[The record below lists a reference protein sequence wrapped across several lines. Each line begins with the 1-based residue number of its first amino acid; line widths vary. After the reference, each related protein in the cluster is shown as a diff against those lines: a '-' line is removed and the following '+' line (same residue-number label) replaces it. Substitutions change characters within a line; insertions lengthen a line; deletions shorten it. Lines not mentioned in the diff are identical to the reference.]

1 MNYGLYPYSVWL
13 NKQIKTD
20 FYGILTRLN
29 SAKDDRCYSDYSR
42 IYFIW
47 FELAK
52 RKTNL
57 NPA

>member
-1 MNYGLYPYSVWL
+1 MNYGLYPDSVWL
-13 NKQIKTD
+13 NNQIKTGA
-20 FYGILTRLN
+20 YGILTRLN
-29 SAKDDRCYSDYSR
+29 SAKDDRFYSDYSR

-47 FELAK
+47 FEQAK